1 MFFCELNEIKSL
13 AQQLQP
19 CPSDLNKDYPG
30 PNSDFIWPEA
40 KALLCLKTQPQI
52 KKPKKKISTSLPV
65 LQIWSV
71 ITYDW
76 LCWPGGPFYD
86 TACLN

>member
-52 KKPKKKISTSLPV
+52 KKPKKKSQHLSLFCKFGLSLHMTGFADPV
-65 LQIWSV
+65 A
-71 ITYDW
+71 
-76 LCWPGGPFYD
+76 PFM
-86 TACLN
+86 TRLV